1 MKVYLDN
8 GATSFPKPK
17 AVEEAVV
24 RALTQF
30 AGSLHR
36 SQSGDALNL
45 EREVYNTRLLLA
57 DFFGFNALDHVV
69 FTKNITESI
78 NLVLNGFLREGD
90 HVVITGLEH
99 NAVLRPLEF
108 LRKNCGITYGVVKW
122 QKNHGIDLDMLDKE
136 LSRKPRLMVATA
148 ASNVTGDLLEIEAIG
163 GLCNKY
169 DVPFLV
175 DTAQAAGV
183 IPMDFYK
190 LNATFLAFTGH
201 KSLLGPTGIGGVLIH
216 PKYSDRVTPFIL
228 GGTGSLSDLLDQP
241 DTMPDKFESGT
252 QNIVGILGLKAAL
265 EDIQK
270 VGLSAIREHEI
281 KLTTEL
287 QNGLT
292 AIRGV
297 RLVGSHNPAKR
308 TGIVTITTEGMDE
321 ALVVHELNT
330 VYGIATRSGLHCAP
344 LAHRTYGTYP
354 RGAIRFSVSRY
365 NTLDEIDYTVQ
376 SVYRILNDH

>member
-17 AVEEAVV
+17 AVEDAVV

-36 SQSGDALNL
+36 SQSGDTLNL

-108 LRKNCGITYGVVKW
+108 LRKNRGITYGVVKW
-122 QKNHGIDLDMLDKE
+122 QKNHGIDMDMLDKE
-136 LSRKPRLMVATA
+136 LSRNPRLMVATA
-148 ASNVTGDLLEIEAIG
+148 ASNVTGDLLDIEAIG

-183 IPMDFYK
+183 IPMVFYK

-297 RLVGSHNPAKR
+297 RLVGSHDPVKR
-308 TGIVTITTEGMDE
+308 TGIVTITIEGMDE
-321 ALVVHELNT
+321 ALLVHELNT

-376 SVYRILNDH
+376 SVNRILNDH